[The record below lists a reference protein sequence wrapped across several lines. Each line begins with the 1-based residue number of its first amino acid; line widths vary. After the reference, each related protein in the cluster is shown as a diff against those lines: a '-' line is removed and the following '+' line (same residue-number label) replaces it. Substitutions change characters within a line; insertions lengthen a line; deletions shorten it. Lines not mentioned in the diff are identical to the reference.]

1 MTSFQKSN
9 GLLDA
14 KCFLLRRFVTTM
26 RYDQAVLFVEAV
38 EERLKD
44 SSRGNILVH
53 TLNVV
58 KASCLL
64 IELLNKVKS
73 AFSFMQRNVNEVV

>member
-1 MTSFQKSN
+1 
-9 GLLDA
+9 
-14 KCFLLRRFVTTM
+14 M
-26 RYDQAVLFVEAV
+26 RYEQAILFVETI
-38 EERLKD
+38 EERIKD
-44 SSRGNILVH
+44 RSRGNLLVH

-73 AFSFMQRNVNEVV
+73 NFSFMSRQIHESINQITRITVQFMNEV

>member
-1 MTSFQKSN
+1 M
-9 GLLDA
+9 
-14 KCFLLRRFVTTM
+14 
-26 RYDQAVLFVEAV
+26 FVEAI
-38 EERLKD
+38 EERIKD
-44 SSRGNILVH
+44 SSRGNLLVQ

-73 AFSFMQRNVNEVV
+73 QFSFMQRKIEEVNALILRVAACYLQEV

>member
-1 MTSFQKSN
+1 
-9 GLLDA
+9 
-14 KCFLLRRFVTTM
+14 M

>member
-1 MTSFQKSN
+1 M
-9 GLLDA
+9 
-14 KCFLLRRFVTTM
+14 
-26 RYDQAVLFVEAV
+26 FVEAI
-38 EERLKD
+38 EERIKD
-44 SSRGNILVH
+44 SSRGNLLVQ

-73 AFSFMQRNVNEVV
+73 KFSFMQRKIEEVNALILRVAACYLQEV

>member
-1 MTSFQKSN
+1 M
-9 GLLDA
+9 
-14 KCFLLRRFVTTM
+14 RF
-26 RYDQAVLFVEAV
+26 DQATAFVEAV

-58 KASCLL
+58 KATCLL

-73 AFSFMQRNVNEVV
+73 